1 MASVA
6 NVQVETPQANSEPK
20 KAERRIPSVD
30 VAMAYHVNDAALVSG
45 VSRSKLYELIAEQK
59 LRSIKVA
66 GRRLIPRE
74 ALLALLNGEV

>member
-1 MASVA
+1 
-6 NVQVETPQANSEPK
+6 
-20 KAERRIPSVD
+20 
-30 VAMAYHVNDAALVSG
+30 MAYHVNDAALVSG